1 MLSAQSRWRRADTTR
16 LLGVEHAAHGGDP
29 SGPQGMT
36 RDVSAL
42 TRLARAHDASR
53 FLLTP
58 TEVVTPRSADD
69 VSQLLLEAGNQR
81 RHLTFRSGGTSLSGQ
96 ALTDGILVDT
106 RKHFRDIEVLDDG
119 LRVRAGAGATLAEV
133 NAALRPHGRRL
144 GPDPASAF
152 AATIGG
158 IVANN
163 STGKLCGI
171 RDNAYNTVESMI
183 LVLAGGLVVDTT
195 DPAADIALRLIEPE
209 LVGGLSMLR
218 RRLRSNPESVAELRR
233 LFSMRNTMGY
243 SLTALLDH
251 HGLLD
256 MITHLMVGS
265 EGTLGFVAEATFRT
279 VPIREHRAVHVALF
293 PTLDLALEA
302 VAPLIATGLDIIELL
317 DVDGLRIARN
327 LPDVPVAFT
336 ELDLE
341 DQSAL
346 VLELRQATQEQLVA
360 LDDAVL
366 AVLDRVETTA
376 TLRLDP
382 ERIYPAWRTH
392 HGLFSAMA
400 NHRPPGTS
408 ILLEDIS
415 VPHDRIPTVCR
426 DLTQL
431 FITHGYA
438 VSAITGHLADGVL
451 HYMLYQD
458 FQDQREVRRFTRFM
472 RDMVA
477 LVLSNGG
484 VLKAEHGTGRAMA
497 PFLRRQYGDEL
508 YEVMR
513 EVKRLFDPYHLLNP
527 NVILNR
533 NPQAHVSRLKLMPRI
548 APSIDACVECGFC
561 EPGSPRRDDTLTLRQ
576 HIVLQRELAAR
587 TDDPE
592 LIAQIEEGYRRV
604 ERLPLT
610 PDALAPPSCPLGID
624 ATDLL
629 VAEHEASG
637 AVESPSVPPAHHQN
651 GRTNGALSAASK
663 TLAAFSRK
671 ILTALGHRTE
681 S

>member
-1 MLSAQSRWRRADTTR
+1 
-16 LLGVEHAAHGGDP
+16 
-29 SGPQGMT
+29 MT
-36 RDVSAL
+36 RDDSAFA
-42 TRLARAHDASR
+42 RLARAHDASR

-58 TEVVTPRSADD
+58 TEVVTPRSVDD
-69 VSQLLLEAGNQR
+69 VSELLLDAGR
-81 RHLTFRSGGTSLSGQ
+81 RRLHLTFRSGGTSLSGQ
-96 ALTDGILVDT
+96 GLTDGILVDT
-106 RKHFRDIEVLDDG
+106 REHFRDIEVLDDG
-119 LRVRAGAGATLAEV
+119 LRVRAGSGATLAEV
-133 NAALRPHGRRL
+133 NAKLRPYGRRL
-144 GPDPASAF
+144 GPDPASAI

-158 IVANN
+158 IIANN

-171 RDNAYNTVESMI
+171 RDNAYNTIESLV
-183 LVLAGGLVVDTT
+183 LVLASGLVIDTT

-243 SLTALLDH
+243 SLNALLDH
-251 HGLLD
+251 HGLLE

-265 EGTLGFVAEATFRT
+265 EGTLGFIAEATFRT
-279 VPIREHRAVHVALF
+279 VAIRQHRAVHVALF

-302 VAPLIATGLDIIELL
+302 VGPLTATGLDIIELL

-327 LPDVPVAFT
+327 LPDAPAAFT
-336 ELDLE
+336 ELDLK

-346 VLELRQATQEQLVA
+346 VLELRQATEEQLVA

-366 AVLDRVETTA
+366 ATLDRLETTA

-382 ERIYPAWRTH
+382 DRIYPAWRTH

-400 NHRPPGTS
+400 NRRPPGTS

-415 VPHDRIPTVCR
+415 VPHDRIPTVCH

-458 FQDQREVRRFTRFM
+458 FQDQREVRRFTRFT

-477 LVLSNGG
+477 LVLGNGG

-533 NPQAHVSRLKLMPRI
+533 NPQAHVTRLKLMPRI
-548 APSIDACVECGFC
+548 EPSIDACVECGFC
-561 EPGSPRRDDTLTLRQ
+561 EPGSPSRDDALTLRQ
-576 HIVLQRELAAR
+576 HIVLRRELAAR
-587 TDDPE
+587 ADDPE
-592 LIAQIEEGYRRV
+592 LIAQIEEGYRQV
-604 ERLPLT
+604 ERT
-610 PDALAPPSCPLGID
+610 PRTKEELAPPACPLGID
-624 ATDLL
+624 ATDLM
-629 VAEHEASG
+629 VAEHEDPVA
-637 AVESPSVPPAHHQN
+637 PDPPAPFPRRTARN
-651 GRTNGALSAASK
+651 GRSDGPLFTASK
-663 TLAAFSRK
+663 TLAAFSRR
-671 ILTALGHRTE
+671 ILTALGRRTG